1 MIGGVIIAS
10 LLLAAMASAMPLSE
24 CREKAAAGD
33 AEALWQL
40 GQRYERGDGVR
51 KDGLRAVSQ
60 YRKAAEKD
68 HAKACGRLAELYEAG
83 KFVAKDPV
91 KAARYRA
98 KSRGESV
105 EAAAAIAQTAQERAR
120 VDPIEV
126 ALDYVI
132 GRNGVDRDAKKG
144 IALLYAEAKDNPT
157 AQRVFVERW
166 EKGDLDAGLDTLD
179 GDDWKL
185 VLPWFKAQYDR
196 GRRKGGMVLGNEAYR
211 EGRYSAAVDYW
222 RASGAAGLAKSWFLL
237 GKFYCYEEKDG
248 GGPKHMRSDVKAK
261 KAFERCLALDSSWT
275 DAKINVGFLCL
286 FGDER
291 CTDYRRAMDIFSGAM
306 NAWPDD
312 VRYPYWYG
320 LAGRNETWRQFDLRW
335 KQSRVKELQSR
346 AKFGALT
353 QADHLDIQRYN
364 EDVGRCEAATEK
376 YMRYVLNSANRGHE
390 PAKECYQAWDKERK
404 KGK

>member
-1 MIGGVIIAS
+1 MIKGVSFVVCLFAT
-10 LLLAAMASAMPLSE
+10 MASAMPLSE

-51 KDGLRAVSQ
+51 KDGLRALSQ

-68 HAKACGRLAELYEAG
+68 HAKACGRLAELYETG

-105 EAAAAIAQTAQERAR
+105 EAAAALAQTAQERAKI
-120 VDPIEV
+120 DPIEV
-126 ALDYVI
+126 ALDYII
-132 GRNGVDRDAKKG
+132 GRNGIDRDAKKG

-185 VLPWFKAQYDR
+185 VLPWFKTQFDR
-196 GRRKGGMVLGNEAYR
+196 GRRKGGLLLGNEAYR
-211 EGRYSAAVDYW
+211 ERRYSDAADYW

-237 GKFYCYEEKDG
+237 GKLYCYAEKDG
-248 GGPKHMRSDVKAK
+248 GGPKYMRSDIKAK
-261 KAFERCLALDSSWT
+261 KAFERCFALDSSWT

-286 FGDER
+286 FGEER

-306 NAWPDD
+306 TAWPNDL
-312 VRYPYWYG
+312 RFPYWYG
-320 LAGRNETWRQFDLRW
+320 LAGRYETCRQFNLQWRQG
-335 KQSRVKELQSR
+335 RVDYLLDKNKNGTLSPSEQVELQR
-346 AKFGALT
+346 FADEYRKF
-353 QADHLDIQRYN
+353 
-364 EDVGRCEAATEK
+364 EAAEKK
-376 YMRYVLNSANRGHE
+376 YMRYVQQSADKGYE
-390 PAKECYQAWDKERK
+390 PAKTCYTEWEKECK
-404 KGK
+404 KRR